1 MENVS
6 FRYSEGKAPT
16 IQGINLHIKAGEKVA
31 LIGVNGA
38 GKTTLI
44 KVLCGLYSPDTG
56 SRRSGDLVYREDEL
70 EKWQGLFSCLFQDIH
85 VLPYS
90 FAEIVSATTLEETDV
105 NRVEHCLKMVGL
117 WDKIS
122 GFPNGIYEKFN
133 KLLNDDGKELSG
145 GEKQK
150 LLLARSLY
158 RSAPIII
165 LDEPTAGL
173 DPKGR
178 DEILDEISAL
188 DEPTSAL
195 DPLAEEELYQSY
207 NELLGGRTMIFVS
220 HRLSSTRFCD
230 RILFLESGQI
240 AEQGTFE
247 ELMEQ
252 KGKYAEMF
260 HSQAKYYAGSTY
272 GEAEEHE

>member
-1 MENVS
+1 M
-6 FRYSEGKAPT
+6 
-16 IQGINLHIKAGEKVA
+16 
-31 LIGVNGA
+31 
-38 GKTTLI
+38 
-44 KVLCGLYSPDTG
+44 
-56 SRRSGDLVYREDEL
+56 
-70 EKWQGLFSCLFQDIH
+70 
-85 VLPYS
+85 
-90 FAEIVSATTLEETDV
+90 
-105 NRVEHCLKMVGL
+105 EHCLKMVGL

-150 LLLARSLY
+150 LLLA
-158 RSAPIII
+158 SAPIII
-165 LDEPTAGL
+165 
-173 DPKGR
+173 
-178 DEILDEISAL
+178 L

-260 HSQAKYYAGSTY
+260 LSQAKYYAGSTY

>member
-1 MENVS
+1 MAIWS
-6 FRYSEGKAPT
+6 
-16 IQGINLHIKAGEKVA
+16 
-31 LIGVNGA
+31 IGRTSW
-38 GKTTLI
+38 K
-44 KVLCGLYSPDTG
+44 
-56 SRRSGDLVYREDEL
+56 E
-70 EKWQGLFSCLFQDIH
+70 WQGLFSCLFQDIH

-145 GEKQK
+145 GESRNCCWQG
-150 LLLARSLY
+150 LC
-158 RSAPIII
+158 
-165 LDEPTAGL
+165 TAVRRL
-173 DPKGR
+173 SFWTSR
-178 DEILDEISAL
+178 R
-188 DEPTSAL
+188 SAL

-230 RILFLESGQI
+230 RIF
-240 AEQGTFE
+240 FW
-247 ELMEQ
+247 
-252 KGKYAEMF
+252 K
-260 HSQAKYYAGSTY
+260 AGRLQSR
-272 GEAEEHE
+272 ERLRS

>member
-1 MENVS
+1 MRLI
-6 FRYSEGKAPT
+6 F
-16 IQGINLHIKAGEKVA
+16 AGYRQHAEWRSGLSGGRAGKVA
-31 LIGVNGA
+31 GTVFVPVPGYPCTA
-38 GKTTLI
+38 
-44 KVLCGLYSPDTG
+44 VFLCGNRFCNDAG
-56 SRRSGDLVYREDEL
+56 RNGC
-70 EKWQGLFSCLFQDIH
+70 KQGG
-85 VLPYS
+85 
-90 FAEIVSATTLEETDV
+90 TLSE
-105 NRVEHCLKMVGL
+105 MVGL

-165 LDEPTAGL
+165 
-173 DPKGR
+173 
-178 DEILDEISAL
+178 L

-247 ELMEQ
+247 ELREQ

>member
-1 MENVS
+1 
-6 FRYSEGKAPT
+6 
-16 IQGINLHIKAGEKVA
+16 
-31 LIGVNGA
+31 
-38 GKTTLI
+38 
-44 KVLCGLYSPDTG
+44 
-56 SRRSGDLVYREDEL
+56 
-70 EKWQGLFSCLFQDIH
+70 
-85 VLPYS
+85 
-90 FAEIVSATTLEETDV
+90 
-105 NRVEHCLKMVGL
+105 VEHCLKMVGL
-117 WDKIS
+117 FDKIS

-165 LDEPTAGL
+165 
-173 DPKGR
+173 
-178 DEILDEISAL
+178 L

>member
-1 MENVS
+1 M
-6 FRYSEGKAPT
+6 
-16 IQGINLHIKAGEKVA
+16 VA

-56 SRRSGDLVYREDEL
+56 SMRSGYREDEL

-165 LDEPTAGL
+165 LDEPT
-173 DPKGR
+173 
-178 DEILDEISAL
+178 
-188 DEPTSAL
+188 SAL

>member
-1 MENVS
+1 M
-6 FRYSEGKAPT
+6 
-16 IQGINLHIKAGEKVA
+16 
-31 LIGVNGA
+31 
-38 GKTTLI
+38 
-44 KVLCGLYSPDTG
+44 
-56 SRRSGDLVYREDEL
+56 
-70 EKWQGLFSCLFQDIH
+70 
-85 VLPYS
+85 
-90 FAEIVSATTLEETDV
+90 
-105 NRVEHCLKMVGL
+105 
-117 WDKIS
+117 
-122 GFPNGIYEKFN
+122 PNFI
-133 KLLNDDGKELSG
+133 
-145 GEKQK
+145 
-150 LLLARSLY
+150 
-158 RSAPIII
+158 
-165 LDEPTAGL
+165 
-173 DPKGR
+173 
-178 DEILDEISAL
+178 

-260 HSQAKYYAGSTY
+260 LSQAKYYAGSTY